1 MLRARV
7 VYVGAVAIVMLA
19 AAAASASAAP
29 AYAPL
34 DRSGPALT
42 VPVAKL
48 NAALKCSPG
57 LNTAKREP
65 VLLSPATGVT
75 ADQNYSWNYERAFN
89 MRGIPWCQV
98 TMPQRTL
105 GDIQVSAEYLVHSIR
120 AMRAR
125 SGRKIAVMGH
135 SQGGMSMRW
144 TLRFWPDT
152 RGMVEDVVGWAGSNH
167 GTTQASKQSCSNGC
181 VPASWQQASDS
192 NFVPALNSF
201 AETHAGI
208 SYTEVYTHNDEV
220 VTPNANDSGSSSLH
234 TGRGRIE
241 NEAIQDIC
249 PTDMNEHLNI
259 GTIDPVAYS
268 LAIDALEHDGPANP
282 ARISPTVCTQTAQ
295 PGVDQTNLNTYRQI
309 LAGAPGLLAVAT
321 PVNVV
326 GVPTPK
332 SEPALRCYVFASCP
346 QGFEQAT
353 CLNAHGAARGT
364 RLGPVRLGRKRARI
378 RAALGGKRNRRS
390 RRGLDRYCVT
400 GGGILEVGYPTK
412 RLPRAVRRRLG
423 GRAVLALSSSRRL
436 SAGHVRRGTSV
447 RTARRRLHGER
458 RFRVGRNVWY
468 LARARKSTIV
478 VKARGRRVRTV
489 GIAARTATK
498 GRKRSRRLVE
508 AWRL

>member
-1 MLRARV
+1 MLRARAV
-7 VYVGAVAIVMLA
+7 WVGVAAVLTLA
-19 AAAASASAAP
+19 ATASTASAAP

-34 DRSGPALT
+34 DRPGPALD
-42 VPVAKL
+42 VPAAKL
-48 NAALKCSPG
+48 AAALKCSG
-57 LNTAKREP
+57 GVTNATREP

-89 MRGIPWCQV
+89 ARGIPWCQV

-105 GDIQVSAEYLVHSIR
+105 GDIQVAAEYLVYSIR
-120 AMRAR
+120 TMRAR

-167 GTTQASKQSCSNGC
+167 GTTLSSRGTCSSGC
-181 VPASWQQASDS
+181 TPATWQQGFDS
-192 NFVPALNSF
+192 NFTRALNSRT
-201 AETHAGI
+201 ETHAGI

-220 VTPNANDSGSSSLH
+220 VRPNDNDNGSSSLH
-234 TGRGRIE
+234 VGAGRIE

-249 PTDMNEHLNI
+249 PADANEHLNI
-259 GTIDPVAYS
+259 GTIDPVAYA
-268 LAIDALEHDGPANP
+268 LAIDALEHGGPANP
-282 ARISPTVCTQTAQ
+282 ARISPTVCTQVAQ
-295 PGVDQTNLNTYRQI
+295 PGVDPANAQNYLQI
-309 LAGAPGLLAVAT
+309 LAGAPGLLSVAS

-346 QGFEQAT
+346 RGFEQAT
-353 CLNAHGAARGT
+353 CLNTRGAAKGT
-364 RLGPVRLGRKRARI
+364 RLGPVRLGRKRARV
-378 RAALGGKRNRRS
+378 RASLGGRRNRRS

-412 RLPRAVRRRLG
+412 RLPRAVRRTLG
-423 GRAVLALSSSRRL
+423 GRSVLALSSSRRL
-436 SAGHVRRGTSV
+436 SAGYVRRGNAV

-468 LARARKSTIV
+468 LARARKATIV
-478 VKARGRRVRTV
+478 VKARGRRVRAV
-489 GIAARTATK
+489 GIAARSATR
-498 GRKRSRRLVE
+498 GRKRSRRLVA